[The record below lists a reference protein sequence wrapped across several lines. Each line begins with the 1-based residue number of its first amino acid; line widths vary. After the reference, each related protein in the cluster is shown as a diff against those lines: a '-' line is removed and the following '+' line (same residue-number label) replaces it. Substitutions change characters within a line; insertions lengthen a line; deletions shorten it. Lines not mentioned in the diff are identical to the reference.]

1 MVNRKK
7 AARVIESLG
16 LLRAARISA
25 AASTPKINPSTMG
38 DIQTIEGST
47 WIRRPQFA
55 QLIRW
60 KKSKIRPST
69 VPISS
74 ANHTTSTSSGR
85 RLQTVETPAD
95 IVPRGIDCE
104 RARELRIPRALLFLV
119 LAPVPG
125 RPKFVANFSHGDQ
138 QLVPEHEHHSD
149 SSSQAGSESHY
160 LIRATIKS
168 H

>member
-7 AARVIESLG
+7 AVRVIESLG

-25 AASTPKINPSTMG
+25 AASTPKVKPSTMG

-55 QLIRW
+55 QLLRW

-69 VPISS
+69 VPITS

-95 IVPRGIDCE
+95 IVGQD
-104 RARELRIPRALLFLV
+104 
-119 LAPVPG
+119 G
-125 RPKFVANFSHGDQ
+125 RS
-138 QLVPEHEHHSD
+138 L
-149 SSSQAGSESHY
+149 
-160 LIRATIKS
+160 
-168 H
+168 